1 MRSVPLNILAATLLT
16 AGAVRAGETTT
27 VMASLNGRHAECRY
41 LKLLCRDERRAN
53 QARIPAYKAS
63 PQASKRYSAA
73 LGAGRISLDP
83 REPLNVA
90 AKAAD
95 VSVDRAEY
103 RLLSAQ
109 QDCRGARRVF
119 EVRHPAGW
127 LWCTGSEEMNVDPP
141 GAAVMRRSRTEIR

>member
-1 MRSVPLNILAATLLT
+1 PTAELLSHSPVPGSATST
-16 AGAVRAGETTT
+16 G
-27 VMASLNGRHAECRY
+27 SSPPNGSHAECRY
-41 LKLLCRDERRAN
+41 LKLLCPDERLAN
-53 QARIPAYKAS
+53 QARIPTYKAS

-127 LWCTGSEEMNVDPP
+127 LWCTGSEE
-141 GAAVMRRSRTEIR
+141 